1 MQEKGRFS
9 RHPTAM
15 RPAVLRGV
23 GRQRRPARSYPRK
36 TLVVMRERS
45 GRKFISPA
53 TGRLRVA
60 DVYGAAGGREKMRRS
75 ALGRERSAA
84 TNEPQRIFEPDAR
97 TVPDS
102 RPMYNPRSAA
112 RRLYIGAH
120 LMQRREA
127 AQIGCA
133 VWRVFLPRGPQ
144 RDLFTPAAK
153 AGNDQGDCPGEKIV
167 RWAKDLVKSWE

>member
-53 TGRLRVA
+53 AGRLRVA

-75 ALGRERSAA
+75 ELGRERSVA
-84 TNEPQRIFEPDAR
+84 TNEPQRIFEPDAGAARAEAQPSER

-102 RPMYNPRSAA
+102 RPMYNPHSAA

-133 VWRVFLPRGPQ
+133 VWRVFLPRG
-144 RDLFTPAAK
+144 RSETFFRAK
-153 AGNDQGDCPGEKIV
+153 GVAD
-167 RWAKDLVKSWE
+167 